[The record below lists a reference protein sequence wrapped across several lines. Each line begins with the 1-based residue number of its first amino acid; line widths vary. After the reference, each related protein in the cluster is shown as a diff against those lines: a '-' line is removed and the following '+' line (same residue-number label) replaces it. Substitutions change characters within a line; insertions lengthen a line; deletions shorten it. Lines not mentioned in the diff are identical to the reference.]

1 MNLERTRQAF
11 VASLLLMCPIA
22 TFAQDKGQIIT
33 YTYKS
38 VSGKSSNV
46 EAVLRLPEG
55 KGNRRAVVILH
66 DGGGWSAG
74 RTKQY
79 ADLLT
84 GNGFV
89 TLEPRIYRSPGG
101 WDGYNDLSKV
111 FGALKELAKRADVN
125 PANVYVM
132 GQSAGAMLAILA
144 ASEWANKDLNDS
156 GTRFK
161 AHASLY
167 PVCWIFAESAKGNPP
182 VTFRDFPKNSF
193 QAWSGAPIKLLIGT
207 RDDYDDGDSN
217 TCASFVAQVTSE
229 EQRRFFSI
237 IKYENATHGWDHGTT
252 YSFHTASGCKGRG
265 CTNTNESSPEVTR
278 KAYQDVLDFFGKH

>member
-1 MNLERTRQAF
+1 MICPSASVGQERE
-11 VASLLLMCPIA
+11 
-22 TFAQDKGQIIT
+22 QIIT
-33 YTYKS
+33 YKYKTS
-38 VSGKSSNV
+38 TGKSADV

-55 KGNRRAVVILH
+55 SRSMRAAVILH

-84 GNGFV
+84 RDGFV

-125 PANVYVM
+125 PASIYVM
-132 GQSAGAMLAILA
+132 GQSAGAMLTILA
-144 ASEWANKDLNDS
+144 ASDWANKELNDS
-156 GTRFK
+156 GTKFR

-182 VTFRDFPKNSF
+182 RTFRDFPKDSF
-193 QAWSGAPIKLLIGT
+193 QTWSGAPVKLFIGT
-207 RDDYDDGDSN
+207 RDDYDDRDSS
-217 TCASFVAQVTSE
+217 TCSSFVDLVANE
-229 EQRRFFSI
+229 AQRRVFSI
-237 IKYENATHGWDHGTT
+237 VKYENATHGWDHGST
-252 YSFHTASGCKGRG
+252 YSFHTPSGCKGKG

-278 KAYQDVLDFFGKH
+278 QGYQDLLEFFGTN